1 MPEEIHEFTI
11 HSVWEGDSDGGGQAS
26 GAGGQI
32 AYGLP
37 EGLGGA
43 GGRTNPEELLMSSVA
58 ACYSITLAVLAE
70 RRRLPITRIET
81 EVEGKVARQP
91 GGTLKFLSI
100 HLKPKI
106 TMAGADDAQQ
116 TAALDSAHKAEQY
129 CVISNAIRGNVEIGV
144 EPEIVR
150 G

>member
-26 GAGGQI
+26 GAGGEI

-43 GGRTNPEELLMSSVA
+43 GGRTNPEELLMCSVA

-70 RRRLPITRIET
+70 RRKLPISRVDLTVSG
-81 EVEGKVARQP
+81 EVVRQP
-91 GGTLKFLSI
+91 GGTLKFVSIRLS
-100 HLKPKI
+100 PKI
-106 TMAGADDAQQ
+106 TLSSSDESHV
-116 TAALDSAHKAEQY
+116 AAAKDFAHKAEQY
-129 CVISNAIRGNVEIGV
+129 CVISNAIRGNVELSV
-144 EPEIVR
+144 DPEIVTS
-150 G
+150 